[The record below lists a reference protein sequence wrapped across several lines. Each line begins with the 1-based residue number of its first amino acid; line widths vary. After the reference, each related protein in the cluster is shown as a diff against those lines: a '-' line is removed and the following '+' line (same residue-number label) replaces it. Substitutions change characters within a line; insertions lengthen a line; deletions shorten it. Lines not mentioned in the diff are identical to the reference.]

1 MKDLANQN
9 EGKENITRRA
19 LLTGAAVGALVVTSG
34 SMLTGCD
41 SRAQDD
47 QTVQSDVLAIQET
60 LQKAQE
66 QLEKVL
72 DDTRLLMD
80 KLAIMGCQ
88 YKYALGVDLKD
99 PSILADAFDEVI
111 DVYYPLTGT
120 KLDGCIGTEMAA
132 GLVTGLDGIV
142 TQHMMTNFTI
152 EVDGDTAKAKTYLRA
167 MHIKPDS
174 PQYEVG
180 GYYENTYVR
189 TADGWKI
196 KTVTLNNTYDLGE
209 SYFRR

>member
-1 MKDLANQN
+1 MKGVANQN
-9 EGKENITRRA
+9 ADKKSITRRT
-19 LLTGAAVGALVVTSG
+19 LLTGAAVGALAATSG

-41 SRAQDD
+41 SRAQD
-47 QTVQSDVLAIQET
+47 VQAVQGT
-60 LQKAQE
+60 LQKTQE
-66 QLEKVL
+66 QLENVL
-72 DDTRLLMD
+72 ADVRLLMD
-80 KLAIMGCQ
+80 KLEIMGCQ
-88 YKYALGVDLKD
+88 YKYALGVDSKD
-99 PSILADAFDEVI
+99 SSILTDAFDEII

-120 KLDGCIGTEMAA
+120 KLDACIGAEMAA
-132 GLVTGLDGIV
+132 GLVMGLDGIV

-189 TADGWKI
+189 TTNGWKI
-196 KTVTLNNTYDLGE
+196 KTVMLNNTYDLGE
-209 SYFRR
+209 SYFSR